1 MLQFSM
7 RWHIFM
13 KIFLCG
19 SNQLTKFDQAE
30 IKTFLSE
37 YAYKHEIHILCYKSI
52 ENEVLRFFVENERL
66 AKHLFI
72 YTIQPLHILT
82 NEFQEVVSF
91 LREQGANFRSFNYS
105 ENAIYRSKYMSI
117 VKQVV
122 EDTDLVFCF
131 YNGDK
136 HTAVIPIDIA
146 KELGTDAIMYDL
158 PGMQETQINK
168 LFEQKLRMM

>member
-1 MLQFSM
+1 
-7 RWHIFM
+7 M

-19 SNQLTKFDQAE
+19 SNQLTKFDQEE
-30 IKTFLSE
+30 IKNFLSK
-37 YAYKHEIHILCYKSI
+37 YAYKHEIHILCYKSV

-72 YTIQPLHILT
+72 YTVQPLQTLT

-91 LREQGANFRSFNYS
+91 LQEQGAQFHSFNHS
-105 ENAIYRSKYMSI
+105 ESAVYRSKYMSI
-117 VKQVV
+117 VKQVI
-122 EDTDLVFCF
+122 ENTDLVFCF

-136 HTAVIPIDIA
+136 HTAVIPIDMA
-146 KELGTDAIMYDL
+146 KELEIDAIMYDL
-158 PGMQETQINK
+158 PGVQETKSNK